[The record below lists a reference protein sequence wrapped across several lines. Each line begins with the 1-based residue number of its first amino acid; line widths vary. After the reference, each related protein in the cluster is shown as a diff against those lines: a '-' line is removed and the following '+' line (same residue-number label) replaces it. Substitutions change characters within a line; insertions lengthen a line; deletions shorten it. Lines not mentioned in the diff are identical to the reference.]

1 MAGFSAES
9 DVRSLE
15 REAEALRARLHDT
28 IAQIRDPDTLEN
40 AKREMKQRAAQAK
53 EKMVGYM
60 RDARDNAFQSGTSF
74 THNLQRQAF
83 DHPLPVALICAG
95 LGWRLYKKPPVA
107 AALIGAG
114 LWSMMK
120 TWDTTNAMHGSSQSG
135 RGAPSFDAQNHPQ
148 AGLFL
153 ALAGA
158 GLLSG
163 LLLRNADTMRHWM
176 ESTREPFDEKTK
188 DLPAIV
194 PQKPDLVESVRH
206 DVKHSAEELRDRG
219 AEYLRQAKETGAEH
233 PLLLSVMGL
242 VAGALIGGMIRQTS
256 LERNALMPVA
266 ENMRMRAGTV
276 AEKIAESLA
285 GPSAQMQSQPQAH
298 RREPVT
304 A

>member
-28 IAQIRDPDTLEN
+28 IAQIRNPDTLEN
-40 AKREMKQRAAQAK
+40 AKTEMKQRAAQAK
-53 EKMVGYM
+53 EKMFVYM
-60 RDARDNAFQSGTSF
+60 RDARDNALQSGASF
-74 THNLQRQAF
+74 TRNLQRHAVEN
-83 DHPLPVALICAG
+83 PLSVALVGAG
-95 LGWRLYKKPPVA
+95 LGWRLYKNPPVA
-107 AALIGAG
+107 AALIGVG

-120 TWDTTNAMHGSSQSG
+120 TWDATSAM
-135 RGAPSFDAQNHPQ
+135 RGCSESDRVAPSLDAQNHNQ
-148 AGLFL
+148 TGLFL

-163 LLLRNADTMRHWM
+163 LLIRNSDTMRHWM
-176 ESTREPFDEKTK
+176 ESTREPVDEKIK

-194 PQKPDLVESVRH
+194 PQKPDLAESMRH
-206 DVKHSAEELRDRG
+206 DVKHSAEELRERG

-242 VAGALIGGMIRQTS
+242 VAGALIGGMIRQTAF
-256 LERNALMPVA
+256 ERGALMPVA
-266 ENMRMRAGTV
+266 ENMRMRAGAFAEKV
-276 AEKIAESLA
+276 AESMA
-285 GPSAQMQSQPQAH
+285 GQSAQMHSQDL